1 MILEKTY
8 NWYALKA
15 RPHKEEYVLR
25 ELELKSYTAYLP
37 HIWKYKS
44 AQKRQKKLLIPGYV
58 MVHACYRDFEKLRYI
73 RGSKGLLSI
82 NGIPGKI
89 TESEMDFLRKVC
101 GESGYEP
108 ELGNYHPGDS
118 IKILTGPLKGR
129 KAVVASTDRHK
140 IGVDLCQ
147 DTFRVWINAKRT
159 MVESI

>member
-1 MILEKTY
+1 MILEKTN
-8 NWYALKA
+8 NWYALKT
-15 RPHKEEYVLR
+15 RPHKEEHVMI
-25 ELELKSYTAYLP
+25 ELDDKKFTAYLP
-37 HIWKYKS
+37 RIWKYKS
-44 AQKRQKKLLIPGYV
+44 AKKRQKKLLIPGYV
-58 MVHACYRDFEKLRYI
+58 LVKANWKDFEQLRYI

-89 TESEMDFLRKVC
+89 TEKEMDFLKKVC

-129 KAVVASTDRHK
+129 KAVVASTDKHK

-147 DTFRVWINAKRT
+147 GSFRVWINAKHT
-159 MVESI
+159 MLECI